1 MARPGPG
8 RRAGCAGTL
17 TRLTEPPKDAKP
29 DLTVTPTL
37 PGRGADAPTASAW
50 PRRPGQV
57 GPSGPPP
64 ADPPEDVEPP
74 NSESGFRAAAHVWR
88 KTSRMVRQQSLET
101 DLARDGK
108 RLGRYELRL
117 ALGQGGCG
125 TVYQAWDPRHE
136 RLVALKLFTRPEGLP
151 ADARMLDR
159 FEREV
164 KATARLRHPGIV
176 PLLDSGVEDGQ
187 PFLVTEL
194 VAGGSLD
201 AKIERA
207 GPLPPREA
215 ARLVRDVARAV
226 EYAHGEGVL
235 HRDLKPANVLLS
247 PDGSAQVVDFG
258 LALLEDRDTRLTE
271 SGMALGTPAYMPPEQ
286 VDARRRELDARSD
299 VYALGA
305 TLHHALSGAPPFD
318 ADSVEAVFAALLYQ
332 EAEAPSLRHPGVPED
347 LDTIVLRCL
356 EKAPDARYPTCA
368 ALADDLDRVLAGEP
382 ILARRLSLAGKALRA
397 AKRHPLVIALT
408 LLLGVAVGVAFVEAW
423 LLTRGGPARVVVP
436 GAPR

>member
-1 MARPGPG
+1 
-8 RRAGCAGTL
+8 
-17 TRLTEPPKDAKP
+17 
-29 DLTVTPTL
+29 V
-37 PGRGADAPTASAW
+37 
-50 PRRPGQV
+50 
-57 GPSGPPP
+57 

-88 KTSRMVRQQSLET
+88 KTSRLVRT
-101 DLARDGK
+101 ADVGADLAKERD
-108 RLGRYELRL
+108 RLGRYELRA

-151 ADARMLDR
+151 ADARLLDR

-176 PLLDSGVEDGQ
+176 PLLDSGVEEGQ
-187 PFLVTEL
+187 PYLVTEL

-201 AKIERA
+201 ARIERS
-207 GPLPPREA
+207 GPLAPQEA
-215 ARLVRDVARAV
+215 ARLVRDIARAV
-226 EYAHGEGVL
+226 EYAHSEGVL
-235 HRDLKPANVLLS
+235 HRDLKPANVLLT

-258 LALLEDRDTRLTE
+258 LALLEDKDTRLTE

-286 VDARRRELDARSD
+286 VDARKRVLDARSD

-332 EAEAPSLRHPGVPED
+332 EAEAPGLRQPGVPED

-356 EKAPDARYPTCA
+356 QKEPDARYPTCA

-382 ILARRLSLAGKALRA
+382 ILARRLSLFARAVRA
-397 AKRHPLVIALT
+397 ARRHPLTLALV
-408 LLLGVAVGVAFVEAW
+408 LLLGVAVGVAFVEGW
-423 LLTRGGPARVVVP
+423 LLTRGGGPRVVVP
-436 GAPR
+436 EAR